1 METQLLVGD
10 RRATGGAVAAITT
23 RPRILL
29 IDDQADVQD
38 VVAELLT
45 EVGYDVDAFGS
56 GEEALDA
63 VACRPYD
70 LVISDVRLPG
80 CWGTTLIGEIAR
92 RRPRLANRIILLT
105 GEPGDW
111 AGSLPVIRKPFS
123 LDDLLDVVAS
133 RLSVA

>member
-1 METQLLVGD
+1 MTTPD
-10 RRATGGAVAAITT
+10 VAAAPI

-29 IDDQADVQD
+29 VDDQADVQD

-45 EVGYDVDAFGS
+45 GVGYDVDAVAS
-56 GEEALDA
+56 GEDALDA

-70 LVISDVRLPG
+70 LVISDLRLPG
-80 CWGTTLIGEIAR
+80 CSGTALIGEIAR

-105 GEPGDW
+105 GELGDL

-123 LDDLLDVVAS
+123 VDDVLHVVAAH
-133 RLSVA
+133 LFAA